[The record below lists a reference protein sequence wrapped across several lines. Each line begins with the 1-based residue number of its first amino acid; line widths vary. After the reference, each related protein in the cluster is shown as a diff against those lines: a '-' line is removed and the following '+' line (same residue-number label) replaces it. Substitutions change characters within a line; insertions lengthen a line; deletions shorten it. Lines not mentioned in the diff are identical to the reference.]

1 MNKQMHH
8 RFVLLL
14 TTSVL
19 CYAHVSNMTIA
30 FSNKNIAELEY
41 GTVKKYNANSFLS
54 DFCYVPD
61 AFCEI
66 DFENEGWVHWRFTNP
81 ERGCQGY
88 HKHFHSIIG
97 DNTAEFSAL
106 PVFKDCKS
114 AAIFSSLGK
123 CIGQGETFIPLGIV
137 ARFVPSIHQNS
148 SNHITMH
155 SV

>member
-1 MNKQMHH
+1 MNEQMHC

-41 GTVKKYNANSFLS
+41 SVVKRFQKNSFLHG
-54 DFCYVPD
+54 FWYVPD

-66 DFENEGWVHWRFTNP
+66 DFENKGWVYWKFTNLS
-81 ERGCQGY
+81 GCPGY

-106 PVFKDCKS
+106 PVFQDCKS

-123 CIGQGETFIPLGIV
+123 CIGQGKTFIPLGIV
-137 ARFVPSIHQNS
+137 ARFVPLSIKFFKFYN
-148 SNHITMH
+148 NAF
-155 SV
+155 SVI